1 MLGKLSTHQ
10 ATPPALLNS
19 LNIQTCDKH
28 MADLLPLSSRAQER
42 RKASYFTGEENEQNQ
57 RN

>member
-1 MLGKLSTHQ
+1 
-10 ATPPALLNS
+10 
-19 LNIQTCDKH
+19 